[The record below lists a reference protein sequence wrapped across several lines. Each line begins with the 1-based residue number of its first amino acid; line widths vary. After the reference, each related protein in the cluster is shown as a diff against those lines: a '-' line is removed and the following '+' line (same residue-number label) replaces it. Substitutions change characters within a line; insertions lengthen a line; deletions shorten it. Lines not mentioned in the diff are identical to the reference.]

1 MSFTEQ
7 EYETSRTRSITSFDD
22 PNRASPE
29 GSFSVIDQFSRFDGA
44 FVAER
49 DLRIDGDMKGTIE
62 CKGTLFVA
70 TGATVSAKV
79 EAENISVAGELTG
92 EINCRGRLQ
101 LLPSGRLKGKVRT
114 RGMIVAEGAIYDGD
128 LVMDTSSSRA
138 PSGNGSSAET
148 AQPALEPTPPRR
160 APEPQR
166 RNPTQTAATV
176 ARKPQ
181 AAIENET
188 PAPSTFIRRLG
199 GQETPW
205 EGAPGEE
212 PDMEAAKPE
221 S

>member
-7 EYETSRTRSITSFDD
+7 EYEAGRTRSVTAFDD

-128 LVMDTSSSRA
+128 LVMDTSSRRTQ
-138 PSGNGSSAET
+138 SGNGQSPET
-148 AQPALEPTPPRR
+148 SQAPLEPTPPRR
-160 APEPQR
+160 SPEPQR
-166 RNPTQTAATV
+166 RNPSQATATT
-176 ARKPQ
+176 ARNAPP
-181 AAIENET
+181 AVEEEA

-212 PDMEAAKPE
+212 PPAAAEE
-221 S
+221 SES

>member
-1 MSFTEQ
+1 MSFTDQ
-7 EYETSRTRSITSFDD
+7 EYQTGRARSLTTFDD

-29 GSFSVIDQFSRFDGA
+29 GSFSVIDQFSRFDGT

-62 CKGTLFVA
+62 CRGTLFVA
-70 TGATVSAKV
+70 TGATVSARV
-79 EAENISVAGELTG
+79 EAENITVAGELTG

-101 LLPSGRLKGKVRT
+101 LLPSGRLKGQVKT
-114 RGMIVAEGAIYDGD
+114 RGLVVAEGAIYDGD
-128 LVMDTSSSRA
+128 LVMDSSSNRV
-138 PSGNGSSAET
+138 PSGNGPVAPSAPLEPAPT
-148 AQPALEPTPPRR
+148 RNAPDQQRRNAGQSLARNAQPAVDQES
-160 APEPQR
+160 
-166 RNPTQTAATV
+166 
-176 ARKPQ
+176 
-181 AAIENET
+181 

-212 PDMEAAKPE
+212 PPAVEEAD

>member
-1 MSFTEQ
+1 MSYTDQ
-7 EYETSRTRSITSFDD
+7 EYQTGRARSITTFDD

-29 GSFSVIDQFSRFDGA
+29 GSFSVIDQFSRFDGT

-70 TGATVSAKV
+70 NGATVSARV
-79 EAENISVAGELTG
+79 EAENITIAGELTG

-114 RGMIVAEGAIYDGD
+114 KGMIVAEGAVYDGD
-128 LVMDTSSSRA
+128 LVMDTSSVRA
-138 PSGNGSSAET
+138 PSSNGPVGSN
-148 AQPALEPTPPRR
+148 PPLEPSPPRD
-160 APEPQR
+160 ASGQQR
-166 RNPTQTAATV
+166 RNANAGASRN
-176 ARKPQ
+176 ARP
-181 AAIENET
+181 AVEEEP

-212 PDMEAAKPE
+212 PPAATEEVE